1 MFFRKNYAEPGPGV
15 DPGEPEKT
23 GLARFA
29 QILSIEC
36 VTLVKLNL
44 LFLVSCVPL
53 VTIPPAVFAMNDVT
67 RMMVLDEPVT
77 CFYCYR
83 TAFKKYWKRGYAA
96 FFVTAVPLVLSVS
109 GMWFYLSRAMEQIVL
124 FLPFM
129 LCSTVF
135 LLTLLASTYLYGL
148 LTTERSFREC
158 LRLALILGGARPLR
172 GILAALSVYGSLT
185 AAVLEFPISFVYL
198 LLIGFSVPCLL
209 GGFFIR
215 TVLKQLEE
223 NRQSE
228 ERSGD

>member
-1 MFFRKNYAEPGPGV
+1 MLFQKNYAEPGPGV
-15 DPGEPEKT
+15 NPGEPEKT

-44 LFLVSCVPL
+44 LFLVCCIPL
-53 VTIPPAVFAMNDVT
+53 VTIPPAVFAMNKVV

-77 CFYCYR
+77 CFHCYK
-83 TAFKKYWKRGYAA
+83 TAFIKYWKRGYAA
-96 FFVTAVPLVLSVS
+96 FFVTAVPLILSGS
-109 GMWFYLSRAMEQIVL
+109 GMWFYLSRAMTQPL
-124 FLPFM
+124 LLLPFV

-135 LLTLLASTYLYGL
+135 LLTLLASTYFYGL
-148 LTTERSFREC
+148 LTMERGFREC
-158 LRLALILGGARPLR
+158 LRLSLILGAARPFR
-172 GILAALSVYGSLT
+172 GLLAVLSVYGALT
-185 AAVLEFPISFVYL
+185 AAVLEFPLSFIYL

-223 NRQSE
+223 
-228 ERSGD
+228 RSGD

>member
-1 MFFRKNYAEPGPGV
+1 MFFRKDYAAPGPGV

-23 GLARFA
+23 GVARLA

-44 LFLVSCVPL
+44 LFLVSCIPL
-53 VTIPPAVFAMNDVT
+53 VTIPAAVFAMNHVA
-67 RMMVLDEPVT
+67 RMMVLDQPVT
-77 CFYCYR
+77 CFYHYK
-83 TAFKKYWKRGYAA
+83 TAFKTGWKRGYAA
-96 FFVTAVPLVLSVS
+96 FFAVAAPLVLSGCGV
-109 GMWFYLSRAMEQIVL
+109 WFYLSRAMAQPVL

-158 LRLALILGGARPLR
+158 LRLSVILGAARPLR
-172 GILAALSVYGSLT
+172 AVLAALSVYGTLT
-185 AAVLEFPISFVYL
+185 AAVLEFPLSLIYL

-215 TVLKQLEE
+215 TVLKTLE
-223 NRQSE
+223 
-228 ERSGD
+228 GGGGT